1 MMDDTVRLNLS
12 KVRGTSSRKKANKA
26 VSEVRRLVTQRTGAE
41 DVRVSPRLNE
51 ALWDRGASSPPRS
64 VDVQLL
70 EYDDHVRVE
79 PADVELSETQED
91 VSQDTEQADEPT
103 DDEAGDE
110 DDRTFGAIPEDVR
123 ETLREGT
130 IDEGKEAVQEL
141 NKADFEVLLDFEEK
155 HKNRKGMKA
164 FLRSNM
170 R

>member
-1 MMDDTVRLNLS
+1 MMEDTVRLNLG
-12 KVRGTSSRKKANKA
+12 KVRGTSRKKKANKA
-26 VSEVRRLVTQRTGAE
+26 VSEVRRLVTQRTGAD

-51 ALWDRGASSPPRS
+51 ALWDRGASGPPSS

-79 PADVELSETQED
+79 PADVELEQTQED
-91 VSQDTEQADEPT
+91 VSQDEQADDEPA
-103 DDEAGDE
+103 DDETGDE
-110 DDRTFGAIPEDVR
+110 DDRTFDAIPEDVR

-130 IDEGKEAVQEL
+130 IDEGKEAVQAM
-141 NKADFEVLLDFEEK
+141 NKADFEVLLNFEEK
-155 HKNRKGMKA
+155 HKDRKGMKA